1 MSAIRAIAEFVTGLR
16 YDDLSPHYSVQ
27 RTKDHMLDQLGI
39 QIGVSTKLV

>member
-16 YDDLSPHYSVQ
+16 YDGLSPHLAQ

>member
-1 MSAIRAIAEFVTGLR
+1 MSAIGAIAEFLTGLHC
-16 YDDLSPHYSVQ
+16 DDLSPHLVQ